1 MSLLLQVVLI
11 KPAYSDEP
19 PSTEQKV
26 LHRTFKISYVEKDGE
41 ILVIKTSIEESMW
54 KGLTNLIEI
63 TRVTCE
69 SLLNDTEILHE
80 IRDYDLIVY
89 ESLGLCATLVAELL
103 DIPNVVIVSNPPSN
117 FDSSM
122 YRVPMPSSYVP
133 SRLLPFSCEMSFTE
147 RVLNFFVVNIFQ
159 FLLETLSV
167 RSYSS
172 LKEKYNITPE
182 VSYREAVAS
191 AELVLFNGHY
201 AVECPQPLLPG
212 MLNSYH

>member
-26 LHRTFKISYVEKDGE
+26 LHRTFKIPYTEKDGE

-117 FDSSM
+117 FYSSM

-147 RVLNFFVVNIFQ
+147 RVINFN
-159 FLLETLSV
+159 FLWSTFFSFYWRLCLSDPTA
-167 RSYSS
+167 
-172 LKEKYNITPE
+172 L
-182 VSYREAVAS
+182 
-191 AELVLFNGHY
+191 
-201 AVECPQPLLPG
+201 
-212 MLNSYH
+212 

>member
-26 LHRTFKISYVEKDGE
+26 LHRTFKIPYVKKDGE

-147 RVLNFFVVNIFQ
+147 RVINFFVVNIFQ

-191 AELVLFNGHY
+191 AELVLFNSHY

>member
-19 PSTEQKV
+19 ASTEQKV
-26 LHRTFKISYVEKDGE
+26 LHRTFKIPYTEKDGE

-63 TRVTCE
+63 TRVACE

-103 DIPNVVIVSNPPSN
+103 DIPMWSLFQILRAILTVLCTGCQCLHHTFLHVCYRFPVKCHLQNV
-117 FDSSM
+117 
-122 YRVPMPSSYVP
+122 
-133 SRLLPFSCEMSFTE
+133 
-147 RVLNFFVVNIFQ
+147 
-159 FLLETLSV
+159 
-167 RSYSS
+167 
-172 LKEKYNITPE
+172 
-182 VSYREAVAS
+182 
-191 AELVLFNGHY
+191 
-201 AVECPQPLLPG
+201 
-212 MLNSYH
+212 

>member
-19 PSTEQKV
+19 PSTGQKV
-26 LHRTFKISYVEKDGE
+26 LHRTSKIPYVEKDGE

-117 FDSSM
+117 PDSSM
-122 YRVPMPSSYVP
+122 YKVPMPSSYVP
-133 SRLLPFSCEMSFTE
+133 
-147 RVLNFFVVNIFQ
+147 
-159 FLLETLSV
+159 
-167 RSYSS
+167 
-172 LKEKYNITPE
+172 
-182 VSYREAVAS
+182 
-191 AELVLFNGHY
+191 
-201 AVECPQPLLPG
+201 
-212 MLNSYH
+212 